1 MKLSISSL
9 SACLLAVALL
19 LPLGGCGHTGL
30 RFWEKD
36 SLESSI
42 PEEFSP
48 AAVEGQAL
56 EEVAVFPITL
66 QQKEEKVSYFDIS
79 GLPQEVTWRL
89 QTMNWLDRDRLAL
102 VVADGRQSIAGN
114 VIMSKALLFDWKEQ
128 EESFVITLPDATVYR
143 VEEVENTL
151 YFYDATTIY
160 AVNSGDFS
168 LRDTAPNAS
177 GSAPLGNL
185 LLRRDDSGVVLENT
199 AEDVDNIRVARN
211 DDSGIYGNQ
220 MLWAPDGQRFLI
232 ARQNLTD
239 QSGNGVLIGSREGEF
254 LLEID
259 IAGTVRSDDE
269 DDMFSRY
276 EFTPFWSADSRSIL
290 VADSSSLRSYSVASG
305 EMLHRVRGP
314 LYNSVSSVRDV
325 FGDQVIL
332 CKPAGKSWL
341 TVLLNL
347 STGESVDLLET
358 PQSVAAR
365 FSPDG
370 SSIVA
375 VESENASRI
384 YRIEL

>member
-1 MKLSISSL
+1 MKLSASFL
-9 SACLLAVALL
+9 SALL
-19 LPLGGCGHTGL
+19 LAMALLLSLGGCGHTSL
-30 RFWEKD
+30 RFLEKEPP
-36 SLESSI
+36 ESAVPQS
-42 PEEFSP
+42 FFP
-48 AAVEGQAL
+48 AAVAGQAL
-56 EEVAVFPITL
+56 DESAVFPISF
-66 QQKEEKVSYFDIS
+66 QQEGENISYFDIA

-89 QTMNWLDRDRLAL
+89 QTMNWLDRDRLVL
-102 VVADGRQSIAGN
+102 VVADGRQSVTGN
-114 VIMSKALLFDWKEQ
+114 VIMSKALLFDWKVQ
-128 EESFVITLPDATVYR
+128 EESFIITLPDATVHR
-143 VEEVENTL
+143 VEEVEDTL

-160 AVNSGDFS
+160 TVNSGDFS
-168 LRDTAPNAS
+168 LKDTAPNAS
-177 GSAPLGNL
+177 GSAALGNL
-185 LLRRDDSGVVLENT
+185 LLRRDDSGVVLENM

-232 ARQNLTD
+232 SRQNLTD
-239 QSGNGVLIGSREGEF
+239 QSGNGMLIGSREGEF

-259 IAGTVRSDDE
+259 MTGTVRSDDE

-290 VADSSSLRSYSVASG
+290 VADSSSLRSYSVFSG
-305 EMLHRVRGP
+305 EMLNRVRGTF
-314 LYNSVSSVRDV
+314 YNSASSVQDV

-332 CKPAGKSWL
+332 CKPAGKGWV

-365 FSPDG
+365 FAPDG
-370 SSIVA
+370 GSIVA

-384 YRIEL
+384 YRIQL